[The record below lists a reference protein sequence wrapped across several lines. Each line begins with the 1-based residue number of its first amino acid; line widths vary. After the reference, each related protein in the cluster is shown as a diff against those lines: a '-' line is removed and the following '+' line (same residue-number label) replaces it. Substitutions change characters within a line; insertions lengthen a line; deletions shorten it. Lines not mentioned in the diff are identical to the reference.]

1 MKPMK
6 PMGPM
11 IDKNNFDSELLRKY
25 LYGDL
30 SEQELDVLE
39 NRLFTDP
46 ELSDQLDV
54 LENDLL
60 DECIRGEM
68 DAREQE
74 LFETEYLVNRT
85 RRNRLDAAR
94 VLHEQL
100 LALPARSAASRPKE
114 PVGIWSSLAS
124 AFQPRNLAFS
134 GGIAAFLLFGAI
146 ATWMLLGTRDESL
159 VQIDDP
165 TETGNELVNA
175 DIASGSEMPET
186 GVLQPEP
193 EPGNKLQNAR
203 PESSSNGDK
212 TNGSVNREPKRVFAF
227 TLLPATRSSARA
239 AVNIPE
245 RVENVRVTIVHD
257 NQRAFA
263 RYRAVLRGSDGN
275 VIRQR
280 GFRVNSSPN
289 APLIFNVPASLL
301 ISGTYEMELSGITKE
316 GRSEALKFY
325 EFNVTR

>member
-1 MKPMK
+1 MK

-11 IDKNNFDSELLRKY
+11 IDKNNFDPELLRKY

-39 NRLFTDP
+39 NGLFTDP
-46 ELSDQLDV
+46 ELSDQLDL

-60 DECIRGEM
+60 DEYIRGEM
-68 DAREQE
+68 DQRERQ
-74 LFETEYLVNRT
+74 LIETEYLVNRT
-85 RRNRLDAAR
+85 RRNRLEAAR

-100 LALPARSAASRPKE
+100 LDLPARSAAFTPKE
-114 PVGIWSSLAS
+114 PIGIWSKLAA
-124 AFQPRNLAFS
+124 AFWPQNLAFS
-134 GGIAAFLLFGAI
+134 GGVAAFLLFGAI

-165 TETGNELVNA
+165 TETGNALVNA
-175 DIASGSEMPET
+175 DIAPGGEMPET
-186 GVLQPEP
+186 GVLQPVP
-193 EPGNKLQNAR
+193 EPGNKLQNSR
-203 PESSSNGDK
+203 PESGSSNGDK
-212 TNGSVNREPKRVFAF
+212 TNGEVIPEPKRVFAF
-227 TLLPATRSSARA
+227 TLLPAMRNSTRT
-239 AVNIPE
+239 AVNIPD
-245 RVENVRVTIVHD
+245 RAENVRVTIVHD

-263 RYRAVLRGSDGN
+263 RYRAVLTGSDGN

-280 GFRVNSSPN
+280 DFRVNASPG

-301 ISGTYEMELSGITKE
+301 RSGTYEIELSGITKE
-316 GRSEALKFY
+316 GRSEAVKFY